1 MRCLQQLQLIP
12 VLPLMFLISGC
23 ASFNSAPSEPAPEP
37 AYDPYAHSGIDELL
51 AFGASMSAMS
61 EAERSALCKSL
72 TNTQKISPSSGKQLH
87 LMLGRLLSDSC
98 GDISKII
105 KEVQAIKPN
114 YADDERL
121 QRLISINILALQRLQ
136 SPTKKTGA
144 ETRSKKSKSKTDAK
158 DVTTEP
164 VKEESRLLRE
174 KLEAIRSIEKQMD
187 ESVESQ

>member
-1 MRCLQQLQLIP
+1 MLFLQRLQLI
-12 VLPLMFLISGC
+12 VILPLIFLFSGC
-23 ASFNSAPSEPAPEP
+23 ASFNSDYPDRTPEP

-61 EAERSALCKSL
+61 EAERSELCKSL

-87 LMLGRLLSDSC
+87 LMLGRLLSDNC

-105 KEVQAIKPN
+105 NDVQAIKPK

-121 QRLISINILALQRLQ
+121 QRLITINTLALQRLQ
-136 SPTKKTGA
+136 NQSKKASTEA
-144 ETRSKKSKSKTDAK
+144 KSKKSKSKTDVK
-158 DVTTEP
+158 DTTEP
-164 VKEESRLLRE
+164 VKDESRLLRE

-187 ESVESQ
+187 ESVDSQ